1 MKNPFLGSA
10 FLAALLAL
18 PLVLQAQVQRPIII
32 SDAEYDARMDP
43 ELMRQRLTAE
53 ELQCLQ
59 NTTTVL
65 VQSFA
70 SHCKARRIP
79 ANSLEGELLRA
90 LTDLNTDVTHLAN
103 DIRGRCGKT
112 GRVDLAHVYRTF
124 HMTEYASSDAQTVA
138 AQAGYVRSL
147 SSYFQDIDSHIE
159 QLGRAGFRNPRLRR
173 IEMESPYVSGRGLIQ
188 ERQIILPPVPRAQ
201 PMPLTPVPSR
211 PAQPRH
217 DHGKDDEVDLG
228 DVLKNLFKQRFR

>member
-1 MKNPFLGSA
+1 MT
-10 FLAALLAL
+10 LAL
-18 PLVLQAQVQRPIII
+18 PLALQAQVQRPVII
-32 SDAEYDARMDP
+32 SDAEYNTRMDP
-43 ELMRQRLTAE
+43 ELMRQRMTAE

-70 SHCKARRIP
+70 SHCKARRVP
-79 ANSLEGELLRA
+79 ANSYEGELLRA

-124 HMTEYASSDAQTVA
+124 HMTEYASRDAQTVA

-147 SSYFQDIDSHIE
+147 SSYFQDIDSHID

-173 IEMESPYVSGRGLIQ
+173 IEMESPYISGRGMTQ

-201 PMPLTPVPSR
+201 PMPVTPVPGR

-217 DHGKDDEVDLG
+217 DHDKDDEVDLG
-228 DVLKNLFKQRFR
+228 DVLKNLFKQRFK